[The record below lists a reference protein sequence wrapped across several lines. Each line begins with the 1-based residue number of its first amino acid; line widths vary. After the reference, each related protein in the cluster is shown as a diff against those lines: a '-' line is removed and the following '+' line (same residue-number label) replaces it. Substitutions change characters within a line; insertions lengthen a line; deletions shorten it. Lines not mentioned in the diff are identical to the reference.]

1 MTAARPS
8 QAGAKVAALA
18 PGAADVFTHLGV
30 PVAVVDGEGRVHQAN
45 AAAEDFFGAS
55 SAALAVR
62 GLPAAFLPLLARA
75 EGVVA
80 HDLALSSGERTV
92 RADVTLT
99 PIGAWP
105 GWRALVIASRKTDT
119 AADPLAAAGI
129 AAQLAHEIKNP
140 LGGIRGAAQLLG
152 QDAGPEARELIDL
165 IQGEVDRV
173 TRLVERLE
181 RLADHRPPAR
191 DPVNLHEVLQH
202 VRLLARGFAPGV
214 AVREA
219 YDPSLPQIGG
229 DREALIQLFLNLVK
243 NAAEA
248 IGEQGEITLATS
260 FRHGHRIDGR
270 PLPIEARVEDDGP
283 GVTPAIAARLFT
295 PFATTKA
302 SGGGLGLAL
311 VAKVAADHGG
321 AVSYKRAGD
330 SSVFKVAFAPF
341 DA

>member
-1 MTAARPS
+1 VTARPA
-8 QAGAKVAALA
+8 QADRNVTALA

-30 PVAVVDGEGRVHQAN
+30 PVAVVDGEGRVYQAN

-55 SAALAVR
+55 AAALSGR
-62 GLPAAFLPLLARA
+62 GLPAEFLPLLARV

-80 HDLALSSGERTV
+80 HDLVLTSGERAV

-105 GWRALVIASRKTDT
+105 GWRALVVAPRTADT
-119 AADPLAAAGI
+119 SADPLAAAGI

-152 QDAGPEARELIDL
+152 QDAGPEARELTDL
-165 IQGEVDRV
+165 IRDEVDRV

-248 IGEQGEITLATS
+248 AGEQGEITLATS
-260 FRHGHRIDGR
+260 FRHGHRVDGR
-270 PLPIEARVEDDGP
+270 ALPIEARVEDDGP
-283 GVTPAIAARLFT
+283 GVAPSVAARLFT
-295 PFATTKA
+295 PFATTKP

-311 VAKVAADHGG
+311 VAKIAADHGG
-321 AVSYKRAGD
+321 AVSYRRSGER
-330 SSVFKVAFAPF
+330 SVFKLALAPLG
-341 DA
+341 A

>member
-1 MTAARPS
+1 MSARLSP
-8 QAGAKVAALA
+8 ARAKISPIA

-30 PVAVVDGEGRVHQAN
+30 PVAVINGEGRVHQAN
-45 AAAEDFFGAS
+45 AAAENFFGAS
-55 SAALAVR
+55 AVALASR
-62 GLPAAFLPLLARA
+62 GLPPEFRSLLTRA

-80 HDLALSSGERTV
+80 HDLALTTGERAI

-105 GWRALVIASRKTDT
+105 GWRALVIAPRAADA

-152 QDAGPEARELIDL
+152 QDAGPEARELTDL
-165 IQGEVDRV
+165 IRDEVDRV

-181 RLADHRPPAR
+181 TLADHRPSAR

-202 VRLLARGFAPGV
+202 VRLLARGFAPNV

-219 YDPSLPQIGG
+219 YDPSLPQIAG

-243 NAAEA
+243 NAVEA
-248 IGEQGEITLATS
+248 TGERGEITLATS
-260 FRHGHRIDGR
+260 FRHGHRVDGR

-283 GVTPAIAARLFT
+283 GVTSAISARLFT
-295 PFATTKA
+295 PFATTKP

-311 VAKVAADHGG
+311 VAKIAADHGG
-321 AVSYKRAGD
+321 AVSYKRLGGH
-330 SSVFKVAFAPF
+330 SVFKVALAPF
-341 DA
+341 GT